1 MRIVLWSGGSNLA
14 GPGNPL
20 SAGHPSGA
28 ITKNAIM
35 ASMIGI
41 REITSRPP
49 CGDEICS
56 YASQC
61 QLLRRSHH
69 AGPLSLGAEI
79 TRRPT
84 NWYLEHFEVC
94 AVWSSRPQCV
104 TSFARRV
111 RTSSAPEWPAR
122 AKHQELC

>member
-14 GPGNPL
+14 GPENPL

-28 ITKNAIM
+28 ITQNAIE

-56 YASQC
+56 YAYQWR
-61 QLLRRSHH
+61 LLRRSHH
-69 AGPLSLGAEI
+69 AGSLSL
-79 TRRPT
+79 R
-84 NWYLEHFEVC
+84 
-94 AVWSSRPQCV
+94 SRNY
-104 TSFARRV
+104 
-111 RTSSAPEWPAR
+111 PAR
-122 AKHQELC
+122 LTGACSILRFAPLGQVGFNA